1 MNLFYGDALEN
12 EGHQNEEDVEDF
24 LALLVEEPVVKQNEK
39 CERESARARS
49 YSSFK

>member
-1 MNLFYGDALEN
+1 MVVLRFN
-12 EGHQNEEDVEDF
+12 VVM
-24 LALLVEEPVVKQNEK
+24 VEEPVVKQNEK